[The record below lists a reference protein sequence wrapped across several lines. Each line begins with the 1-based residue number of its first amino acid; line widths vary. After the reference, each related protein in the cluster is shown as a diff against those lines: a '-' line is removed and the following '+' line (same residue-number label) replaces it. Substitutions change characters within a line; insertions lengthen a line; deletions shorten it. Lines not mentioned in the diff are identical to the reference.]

1 MAAYLA
7 RDCPMCGNYLGV
19 TITRRKGS
27 GYRPIHDR
35 YATCGYEKAWGLIS
49 S

>member
-1 MAAYLA
+1 MAVYLA

-19 TITRRKGS
+19 TIARRNGS
-27 GYRPIHDR
+27 GYRLIHGR
-35 YATCGYEKAWGLIS
+35 CATCGYEIAWALIS